1 MDQYNTRRKELERLM
16 EMYSEYCASE
26 VPPETSQQRHMSKQQ
41 MPPLHPKCN
50 KLLIEKQ
57 SLKMFSKGGNR

>member
-1 MDQYNTRRKELERLM
+1 MTIVKVKFHLKLHTKGICQSNRYLL
-16 EMYSEYCASE
+16 
-26 VPPETSQQRHMSKQQ
+26 
-41 MPPLHPKCN
+41 LHPKYN